1 MKGNTGI
8 RGKCIMLF
16 LSNTWSM
23 NMEWWWIR
31 YHVIRWYFR
40 WTGWVGSLLLRVLR
54 ACEKK
59 AVLETGVPDLD
70 NFSIFCWKRVYGNV
84 RRGICYYTGG
94 FTATRLQL
102 QTEGVKP
109 AGLSVR
115 SCIWQNG
122 DIQGSCSQGRWDRC
136 SPPRA
141 GSTTPPRFILQ
152 PAALGFQGRSSA
164 WLGGVYDKLVRQ
176 IHKSLPY
183 MLCTRIL

>member
-1 MKGNTGI
+1 MIYEYGMMMNKISCNTMI
-8 RGKCIMLF
+8 FPLDRVSRQF
-16 LSNTWSM
+16 
-23 NMEWWWIR
+23 
-31 YHVIRWYFR
+31 VIE
-40 WTGWVGSLLLRVLR
+40 GPKSLW
-54 ACEKK
+54 KK

-141 GSTTPPRFILQ
+141 GSTTPSRFILQ